1 MTDTEP
7 RTADEARDE
16 RAALVTGGTSGIG
29 MAIALR
35 LASQMPVYA
44 VSRRGPSDAAE
55 LGEAADRCGVA
66 QPVVLA
72 AEVARRSD
80 LLAVADRLAAQGVM
94 LRAVVAC
101 AGTNVRRLALE
112 VAEEEVRRIVDVN
125 LTGLFQTFQVFAP
138 LALSQPGG
146 RFIAISSVSG
156 LHGMSLRVP
165 YGATKAGVSGMVKGL
180 AVEWGPFGA
189 TVNAIAPG
197 VIHTPLTSAYM
208 SEYPDR
214 AQAALD
220 HTPVGRLGKVEDVA
234 AVAAFLA
241 SDEAAFV
248 TGQTVVVDGG
258 MSAGSSWW

>member
-1 MTDTEP
+1 MADDAKDT
-7 RTADEARDE
+7 
-16 RAALVTGGTSGIG
+16 RAAMVTGGTSGIG

-55 LGEAADRCGVA
+55 LEEAAASCGVTR
-66 QPVVLA
+66 PTVLA
-72 AEVARRSD
+72 ADVARRSD
-80 LLAVADRLAAQGVM
+80 LLAVANQLAAEDVA
-94 LRAVVAC
+94 LRVVVAC
-101 AGTNVRRLALE
+101 AGTNVRRPALD
-112 VAEEEVRRIVDVN
+112 VSEEDVRRIVDVN

-138 LALSQPGG
+138 LVLRQPRG
-146 RFIAISSVSG
+146 RFIAISSVTG

-165 YGATKAGVSGMVKGL
+165 YGATKAGVAGMVKGL
-180 AVEWGPFGA
+180 AVEWGPFHA

-197 VIHTPLTSAYM
+197 VIETPLTSAYM
-208 SEYPDR
+208 SEHPDR

-220 HTPVGRLGKVEDVA
+220 HTPVGRLGRVEDVA

-241 SDEAAFV
+241 SEEAAFV